1 MRDEMK
7 INLTKGFGM
16 KTNLCALLFCV
27 GIMAF
32 GFSLTGMNRSNHG
45 FNMDSLR
52 DVVSGDE
59 SRGERE
65 IRLRVADGISSNT
78 CNCSKIATVV
88 LASVL
93 AVGVFCFIS
102 WIIVDNTS
110 KPGIT
115 YSITDAV
122 GNWSVG

>member
-1 MRDEMK
+1 MK

-59 SRGERE
+59 SRGERA
-65 IRLRVADGISSNT
+65 IRLSVADGITSNT
-78 CNCSKIATVV
+78 CNCSKIATIV

-93 AVGVFCFIS
+93 AVAVLCCVS
-102 WIIVDNTS
+102 WIIVDKNS
-110 KPGIT
+110 QSSIT
-115 YSITDAV
+115 YTITDAV